1 VTFAPRDLLA
11 IQQYAH
17 DKTGQDFDSLG
28 IIHAN
33 PEGGGYHEGQDLL
46 ILQGTAPG
54 PQFPGTDYSYGDAP
68 GRDLAPD
75 GTLAGGDA
83 ASAFDF
89 GDGFDKFLEFNAWMR
104 ERMLANDSRTRDIRS
119 MIYTLDR
126 ATVRRIDRTSK
137 QSDSGESTHL
147 THTHFSFFRDSLGR
161 RDKEDNFLGLLKE
174 FFEGSVEED
183 DMPFATAPEELPT
196 GKNVVKSY
204 SIPPVNSGGLPWG
217 NAFLSVWADLFGGR
231 AAFRL
236 AVGDGNSFNVIGDRI
251 TLESGKLFNVPLGT
265 GVRGLSFTRLPAND
279 NDPCTASI
287 SFSVE
292 YGRR

>member
-1 VTFAPRDLLA
+1 MTFAPPDLLA
-11 IQQYAH
+11 IQRYAH

-28 IIHAN
+28 IIHAD

-46 ILQGTAPG
+46 IRQGIAPG

-75 GTLAGGDA
+75 STLAGGNA

-89 GDGFDKFLEFNAWMR
+89 GGEFAKFLEFNAWMR
-104 ERMLANDSRTRDIRS
+104 ERMLANDPRTRDIRS
-119 MIYTLDR
+119 MIHTLDG
-126 ATVRRIDRTSK
+126 ATVHRIDRTGK
-137 QSDSGESTHL
+137 QSDSGDSTHL

-174 FFEGSVEED
+174 FFEGSED

-204 SIPPVNSGGLPWG
+204 SIPPVNSGGIPWG
-217 NAFLSVWADLFGGR
+217 DAFLSVWADLFGGQ

-236 AVGDGNSFNVIGDRI
+236 AVGDGKGFNVIGERI
-251 TLESGKLFNVPLGT
+251 TLESGKLFNLPLAK
-265 GVRGLSFTRLPAND
+265 GVRGLSFTRLPVNE